1 MPDLSQDFII
11 LVPMKAIRSLASF
24 YLGFLPAA
32 WLLTLICI
40 GSFHWLYP
48 VYGWGPFMY
57 FFWFKVLSMGLVWYA
72 TNQYRRQT
80 SYYYFNL
87 GYSKAFLWTVTLCL
101 DFVLFI
107 IIFIALE
114 IGSASCRERGCTNVN
129 IV

>member
-80 SYYYFNL
+80 YYYYRSEEHTSELQSLMRISYAVF
-87 GYSKAFLWTVTLCL
+87 CL
-101 DFVLFI
+101 NKKI
-107 IIFIALE
+107 NYNTTENNHI
-114 IGSASCRERGCTNVN
+114 TNRHQ
-129 IV
+129 